1 MLSFRCDDSNH
12 LVVFWATSTSV
23 TWWEFRAPR
32 RFLKRFWPT
41 LFPLVRQ
48 SSVSTALEEMCY
60 SPIVELLHPASCSL
74 PCFCSVFW
82 KYSQEKQRAL
92 NFCYCIWEW
101 PFHLLLLDIPL
112 KDYLFWQQWAI
123 CWVVLWVKKWLTALW
138 HPLTGQCPCPKVWY
152 PSPAGTVLC
161 HL

>member
-32 RFLKRFWPT
+32 W
-41 LFPLVRQ
+41 FPQKVLTHPLSLGQAVLCVHCIRRYVLLSYCWTA
-48 SSVSTALEEMCY
+48 SSC
-60 SPIVELLHPASCSL
+60 ICSL

-112 KDYLFWQQWAI
+112 KDYPFWQQWAI
-123 CWVVLWVKKWLTALW
+123 CWVVPWVKKWLTALW